1 MISFISNFIDKKPN
15 SSNEHINYN
24 KTSLKT
30 YISSKWYLKR
40 KLQIN
45 SFIYNTC
52 LCGSSYKDVFPYYV
66 VKFVGKMIASE
77 QDSWN
82 NCTVAHI
89 SLKLHKL
96 TGWFIILYINVVQLL
111 KHFWNYCLSSFYAF
125 YHVPWE
131 RVGCLF

>member
-1 MISFISNFIDKKPN
+1 M
-15 SSNEHINYN
+15 
-24 KTSLKT
+24 
-30 YISSKWYLKR
+30 KR

-52 LCGSSYKDVFPYYV
+52 LCGSSYKDIFPYCV
-66 VKFVGKMIASE
+66 VKCLETMIASE

-82 NCTVAHI
+82 NCTNAHI

-96 TGWFIILYINVVQLL
+96 TGWFIVLCMNVVQLL

-125 YHVPWE
+125 YHFPWE
-131 RVGCLF
+131 RVGCWFYTLKTTLNKLILLIGYTFNHLASMSKSALIQKPSA